1 MLHSGDISYLA
12 SISRYLANSGKNF
25 IVNPCSPPYWK
36 SSASNPLTTSSRR
49 SSRRTPSGPTFSRTA
64 TSRFDDLKKLLPIEL
79 DRAHAEL
86 RKFENSAE
94 KDLFYKAYADLCQN
108 IMKMILGPAKE
119 REQLKAMLKQKYG
132 IE

>member
-1 MLHSGDISYLA
+1 MLTALLEKLGIKSINDLKPAELATYTQWAHILSNGDIT
-12 SISRYLANSGKNF
+12 I
-25 IVNPCSPPYWK
+25 
-36 SSASNPLTTSSRR
+36 
-49 SSRRTPSGPTFSRTA
+49 
-64 TSRFDDLKKLLPIEL
+64 DDLKKLLPIEL